1 MEKDSSKQN
10 NPLNTCAVIL
20 AAGKGT
26 RMKSALHKVLHPLR
40 GKTII
45 QHGLDIANASGLLT
59 RKPVVVIGHDAEA
72 VRGAIGQQAVCVLQ
86 EQQLGTGHALMMAQD
101 EAELLGGQSQV
112 ICMYGDMPLLRPE
125 TIRKVID
132 ARTRYGAAIA
142 MLTVTVDNPRGFG
155 RVLRNPSGQ
164 ITAIIEEVDCTPEQL
179 RSREL
184 NVGVYCFDG
193 EWLWNALSR
202 IKPNPR
208 KAEYFLTDTVE
219 LANKDGRPVVGVA
232 TDDIDETIG
241 INTRVDLADADAAMR
256 KRINRAHM
264 LNGVTIT
271 DPSAV
276 YIDADVSIGRDSVI
290 LPNTHI
296 LRGTKIGDGCVIGP
310 NSLLDA
316 ATIGDRCEIRQ
327 SVIRESQ
334 VDEDSDVG
342 PWSHLRNG
350 AHVLAGGHI
359 GNFGEVKN
367 STLGRGVKQ
376 GHFSYLGDA
385 TLGENVN
392 IGAGAITCN
401 FNGKTKNPTRIGD
414 GAFIGSDT
422 LLVAPVRVGD
432 GARTGAGSVVTRDVP
447 AGETHVGAPAKKLER
462 K

>member
-1 MEKDSSKQN
+1 M
-10 NPLNTCAVIL
+10 
-20 AAGKGT
+20 
-26 RMKSALHKVLHPLR
+26 
-40 GKTII
+40 
-45 QHGLDIANASGLLT
+45 
-59 RKPVVVIGHDAEA
+59 
-72 VRGAIGQQAVCVLQ
+72 
-86 EQQLGTGHALMMAQD
+86 
-101 EAELLGGQSQV
+101 
-112 ICMYGDMPLLRPE
+112 
-125 TIRKVID
+125 
-132 ARTRYGAAIA
+132 
-142 MLTVTVDNPRGFG
+142 
-155 RVLRNPSGQ
+155 
-164 ITAIIEEVDCTPEQL
+164 
-179 RSREL
+179 
-184 NVGVYCFDG
+184 
-193 EWLWNALSR
+193 
-202 IKPNPR
+202 
-208 KAEYFLTDTVE
+208 E

-276 YIDADVSIGRDSVI
+276 YIDADVSIGADTTI

-327 SVIRESQ
+327 SVIRDSQ

-342 PWSHLRNG
+342 PWSHMRNG
-350 AHVLAGGHI
+350 AHMLAGGHI

-392 IGAGAITCN
+392 IGAGTITCN
-401 FNGKTKNPTRIGD
+401 FNGKTKNPTLIGD
-414 GAFIGSDT
+414 DAFIGSDT

-447 AGETHVGAPAKKLER
+447 AGETHVGVPAKKLER